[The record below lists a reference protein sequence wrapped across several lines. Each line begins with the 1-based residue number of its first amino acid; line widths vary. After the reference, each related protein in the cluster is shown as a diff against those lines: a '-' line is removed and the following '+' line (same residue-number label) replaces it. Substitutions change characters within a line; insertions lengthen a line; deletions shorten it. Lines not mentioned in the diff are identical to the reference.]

1 MIAAFDL
8 GIKNFAFAVK
18 NKDSFILLINESLVQ
33 DSWTKTELAKLKK
46 EDLLRLTQSLPEAL
60 PCPTRSPSGNGRPTP
75 TSCPKGNW
83 RPTPSGLGS
92 GLGSGEA
99 EQVESLTKKEDKK
112 KEKMEKKLKITKKD
126 LITLILSKNNK
137 TKPDLGLSLFNVMDK
152 YKDSFNTCEIFLVE
166 RQMIVNRQALKLSHY
181 LEAWLKINYPDKK
194 VINYS
199 ASQKTKLL
207 GAKNL
212 KTKKD
217 RKLWTVEYTLN
228 LLQGE
233 TLEQFK
239 QFRKQDDLADVVCMI
254 ESYLRKKK

>member
-33 DSWTKTELAKLKK
+33 ESWTKTELAKLKK
-46 EDLLRLTQSLPEAL
+46 EDLLQLTQSLPEANL
-60 PCPTRSPSGNGRPTP
+60 ATQRRC
-75 TSCPKGNW
+75 TSD
-83 RPTPSGLGS
+83 
-92 GLGSGEA
+92 EA
-99 EQVESLTKKEDKK
+99 EQVEALTKKI
-112 KEKMEKKLKITKKD
+112 EKKIKITKKD
-126 LITLILSKNNK
+126 LITLILSKNTK

-152 YKDSFNTCEIFLVE
+152 YKDTFNTCEIFLVE
-166 RQMIVNRQALKLSHY
+166 RQMLVNRQALKLSHY

>member
-60 PCPTRSPSGNGRPTP
+60 P
-75 TSCPKGNW
+75 
-83 RPTPSGLGS
+83 
-92 GLGSGEA
+92 LGSGEA
-99 EQVESLTKKEDKK
+99 EQVESLTK
-112 KEKMEKKLKITKKD
+112 KKLKITKKD
-126 LITLILSKNNK
+126 LITLILSKNTK
-137 TKPDLGLSLFNVMDK
+137 TKPDLGLSLFNIMDK
-152 YKDSFNTCEIFLVE
+152 YKDTFNTCEIFLVE
-166 RQMIVNRQALKLSHY
+166 RQMLVNRQALKLSHY

-254 ESYLRKKK
+254 ESYLRKKVNF

>member
-60 PCPTRSPSGNGRPTP
+60 PTGGREREVAIRCP
-75 TSCPKGNW
+75 
-83 RPTPSGLGS
+83 
-92 GLGSGEA
+92 SGEA
-99 EQVESLTKKEDKK
+99 EQVEALTKKEDKK
-112 KEKMEKKLKITKKD
+112 IEKMEKKLKITKKD
-126 LITLILSKNNK
+126 LITLILSKNTK

-152 YKDSFNTCEIFLVE
+152 YKDTFNTCEIFLVE
-166 RQMIVNRQALKLSHY
+166 RQMLVNRQALKLSHY

>member
-46 EDLLRLTQSLPEAL
+46 EDLLRLTEAIR
-60 PCPTRSPSGNGRPTP
+60 CPSDEP
-75 TSCPKGNW
+75 
-83 RPTPSGLGS
+83 
-92 GLGSGEA
+92 
-99 EQVESLTKKEDKK
+99 EQVESLTKKD
-112 KEKMEKKLKITKKD
+112 KKLKITKKD
-126 LITLILSKNNK
+126 LITLILSKNTK

-152 YKDSFNTCEIFLVE
+152 YKDTFNACEIFLVE
-166 RQMIVNRQALKLSHY
+166 RQMLVNRQALKLSHY

-228 LLQGE
+228 LLRGE

>member
-46 EDLLRLTQSLPEAL
+46 EDLLQLTQSLPEANL
-60 PCPTRSPSGNGRPTP
+60 ATQRRIGTDSSQSDDRRQI
-75 TSCPKGNW
+75 PKG
-83 RPTPSGLGS
+83 SGTRCTS
-92 GLGSGEA
+92 DEA
-99 EQVESLTKKEDKK
+99 EQVEALTKKEDKK
-112 KEKMEKKLKITKKD
+112 IEKKIKITKKD
-126 LITLILSKNNK
+126 LITLILSKNTK

-152 YKDSFNTCEIFLVE
+152 YKDTFNTCEIFLVE
-166 RQMIVNRQALKLSHY
+166 RQMLVNRQTLKLSHY

>member
-46 EDLLRLTQSLPEAL
+46 EDLLQLTQSLPDATQRRIGRDLAPIVAL
-60 PCPTRSPSGNGRPTP
+60 RRIDTRC
-75 TSCPKGNW
+75 TSD
-83 RPTPSGLGS
+83 
-92 GLGSGEA
+92 EV
-99 EQVESLTKKEDKK
+99 EQVEALTKKI
-112 KEKMEKKLKITKKD
+112 EKKIKITKKD
-126 LITLILSKNNK
+126 LITLILSKNTK

-152 YKDSFNTCEIFLVE
+152 YKDTFNTCEIFLVE
-166 RQMIVNRQALKLSHY
+166 RQMLVNRQALKLSHY

-217 RKLWTVEYTLN
+217 RKLWAVEYTLN

-254 ESYLRKKK
+254 ESYLRQKK

>member
-60 PCPTRSPSGNGRPTP
+60 PTGGREREVSIRCP
-75 TSCPKGNW
+75 
-83 RPTPSGLGS
+83 
-92 GLGSGEA
+92 SGEA
-99 EQVESLTKKEDKK
+99 EQVESLTKKE
-112 KEKMEKKLKITKKD
+112 EKKLKITKKD
-126 LITLILSKNNK
+126 LITLILSKNTK
-137 TKPDLGLSLFNVMDK
+137 TKPDLGLSMFNVMDK
-152 YKDSFNTCEIFLVE
+152 YKDTFNTCEIFLVE
-166 RQMIVNRQALKLSHY
+166 RQMLVNRQALKLSHY

>member
-1 MIAAFDL
+1 MYWENIEGMFTFQLLYSNMIQRFPNNSVFVEIGTRKGKSSIFMAEKIKESGKNITFYTIDL
-8 GIKNFAFAVK
+8 FNGFGGGY
-18 NKDSFILLINESLVQ
+18 D
-33 DSWTKTELAKLKK
+33 
-46 EDLLRLTQSLPEAL
+46 ED
-60 PCPTRSPSGNGRPTP
+60 
-75 TSCPKGNW
+75 
-83 RPTPSGLGS
+83 
-92 GLGSGEA
+92 
-99 EQVESLTKKEDKK
+99 EDA

-254 ESYLRKKK
+254 ESFFLKKK

>member
-46 EDLLRLTQSLPEAL
+46 EDLLQLTQSLPEANL
-60 PCPTRSPSGNGRPTP
+60 ATQRRIGTRC
-75 TSCPKGNW
+75 TSD
-83 RPTPSGLGS
+83 
-92 GLGSGEA
+92 EA
-99 EQVESLTKKEDKK
+99 EQVEALTKKI
-112 KEKMEKKLKITKKD
+112 EKKIKITKKD
-126 LITLILSKNNK
+126 LITLILSKNTK

-152 YKDSFNTCEIFLVE
+152 YKDTFNTCEIFLVE
-166 RQMIVNRQALKLSHY
+166 RQMLVNRQALKLSHY

>member
-46 EDLLRLTQSLPEAL
+46 EDLLRLTQSREPD
-60 PCPTRSPSGNGRPTP
+60 PFGQRGVP
-75 TSCPKGNW
+75 
-83 RPTPSGLGS
+83 
-92 GLGSGEA
+92 
-99 EQVESLTKKEDKK
+99 EQVEALTKKITK
-112 KEKMEKKLKITKKD
+112 KITKKD
-126 LITLILSKNNK
+126 LITLILSKNTK
-137 TKPDLGLSLFNVMDK
+137 TKPDLGLSLFNIMDK
-152 YKDSFNTCEIFLVE
+152 YKDTFNTCEIFLVE
-166 RQMIVNRQALKLSHY
+166 RQMLVNRQALKLSHY

>member
-46 EDLLRLTQSLPEAL
+46 EDLLQFTQSFG
-60 PCPTRSPSGNGRPTP
+60 TRC
-75 TSCPKGNW
+75 TSD
-83 RPTPSGLGS
+83 
-92 GLGSGEA
+92 EA
-99 EQVESLTKKEDKK
+99 ELTK
-112 KEKMEKKLKITKKD
+112 KKD
-126 LITLILSKNNK
+126 LITLILSKNTK

-152 YKDSFNTCEIFLVE
+152 YKDTFNTCEIFLVE
-166 RQMIVNRQALKLSHY
+166 RQMLVNRQALKLSHY

-254 ESYLRKKK
+254 ESYLRKKKIKN

>member
-60 PCPTRSPSGNGRPTP
+60 PCPTRSPSGNG
-75 TSCPKGNW
+75 

>member
-1 MIAAFDL
+1 MIKDYSFSRT
-8 GIKNFAFAVK
+8 
-18 NKDSFILLINESLVQ
+18 NKEIYDKVEVSYYDPGTKKLIREVL
-33 DSWTKTELAKLKK
+33 TEEQLEKRKEEEKPKK
-46 EDLLRLTQSLPEAL
+46 EKSTASKR
-60 PCPTRSPSGNGRPTP
+60 
-75 TSCPKGNW
+75 
-83 RPTPSGLGS
+83 
-92 GLGSGEA
+92 
-99 EQVESLTKKEDKK
+99 EQKKEDKK

>member
-46 EDLLRLTQSLPEAL
+46 EDLLQLTQSLPEANL
-60 PCPTRSPSGNGRPTP
+60 ATQRRC
-75 TSCPKGNW
+75 TSD
-83 RPTPSGLGS
+83 
-92 GLGSGEA
+92 EA
-99 EQVESLTKKEDKK
+99 EQVEALTKKI
-112 KEKMEKKLKITKKD
+112 EKKIKITKKD
-126 LITLILSKNNK
+126 LITLILSKNTK

-152 YKDSFNTCEIFLVE
+152 YKDTFNTCEIFLVE
-166 RQMIVNRQALKLSHY
+166 RQMLVNRQALKLSHY

>member
-60 PCPTRSPSGNGRPTP
+60 PTTGREREVSIRCP
-75 TSCPKGNW
+75 
-83 RPTPSGLGS
+83 
-92 GLGSGEA
+92 SGEA
-99 EQVESLTKKEDKK
+99 EQVESLTKKE
-112 KEKMEKKLKITKKD
+112 EKKLKITKKD
-126 LITLILSKNNK
+126 LITLILSKNTK
-137 TKPDLGLSLFNVMDK
+137 TKPDLGLSMFNVMDK
-152 YKDSFNTCEIFLVE
+152 YKDTFNTCEIFLVE
-166 RQMIVNRQALKLSHY
+166 RQMLVNRQALKLSHY

>member
-60 PCPTRSPSGNGRPTP
+60 PTGGREREVSIRCP
-75 TSCPKGNW
+75 
-83 RPTPSGLGS
+83 
-92 GLGSGEA
+92 SGEA
-99 EQVESLTKKEDKK
+99 EQVESLT
-112 KEKMEKKLKITKKD
+112 KKLKITKKD
-126 LITLILSKNNK
+126 LITLILSKNTK
-137 TKPDLGLSLFNVMDK
+137 TKPDLGLSMFNVMDK
-152 YKDSFNTCEIFLVE
+152 YKDTFNTCEIFLVE
-166 RQMIVNRQALKLSHY
+166 RQMLVNRQALKLSHY

>member
-75 TSCPKGNW
+75 K
-83 RPTPSGLGS
+83 

-152 YKDSFNTCEIFLVE
+152 YKDIFNTCEIFLVE

>member
-60 PCPTRSPSGNGRPTP
+60 PCPTRSPSGN
-75 TSCPKGNW
+75 W
-83 RPTPSGLGS
+83 Q

>member
-46 EDLLRLTQSLPEAL
+46 EDLLRLTQSLPEAIR
-60 PCPTRSPSGNGRPTP
+60 CPSGAR
-75 TSCPKGNW
+75 CP
-83 RPTPSGLGS
+83 
-92 GLGSGEA
+92 SGEA
-99 EQVESLTKKEDKK
+99 EQVESLTKKED
-112 KEKMEKKLKITKKD
+112 KKLKITKKD
-126 LITLILSKNNK
+126 LITLILSKNTK

-152 YKDSFNTCEIFLVE
+152 YKDTFNTCEIFLVE
-166 RQMIVNRQALKLSHY
+166 RQMLVNRQALKLSHY

>member
-60 PCPTRSPSGNGRPTP
+60 PGGREREVSIRCP
-75 TSCPKGNW
+75 
-83 RPTPSGLGS
+83 
-92 GLGSGEA
+92 SGEA

-112 KEKMEKKLKITKKD
+112 IEKMEKKLKITKKD
-126 LITLILSKNNK
+126 LITLILSKNTK

-152 YKDSFNTCEIFLVE
+152 YKDTFNTCEIFLVE
-166 RQMIVNRQALKLSHY
+166 RQMLVNRQALKLSHY

>member
-60 PCPTRSPSGNGRPTP
+60 PTGCREREVSIRCP
-75 TSCPKGNW
+75 
-83 RPTPSGLGS
+83 
-92 GLGSGEA
+92 SGEA

-112 KEKMEKKLKITKKD
+112 IEKMEKKLKITKKD
-126 LITLILSKNNK
+126 LITLILSKNTK

-152 YKDSFNTCEIFLVE
+152 YKDTFNTCEIFLVE
-166 RQMIVNRQALKLSHY
+166 RQMLVNRQALKLSHY

>member
-46 EDLLRLTQSLPEAL
+46 EDLLQLTQSLPEANL
-60 PCPTRSPSGNGRPTP
+60 ATQRRC
-75 TSCPKGNW
+75 TSD
-83 RPTPSGLGS
+83 
-92 GLGSGEA
+92 EA
-99 EQVESLTKKEDKK
+99 EQVEALTKKI
-112 KEKMEKKLKITKKD
+112 EKKIKITKKD
-126 LITLILSKNNK
+126 LITLILSKNTK

-152 YKDSFNTCEIFLVE
+152 YKDTFNTCEIFLVE
-166 RQMIVNRQALKLSHY
+166 RQMLVNRQALKLSHY

-254 ESYLRKKK
+254 ESYLLKKK

>member
-60 PCPTRSPSGNGRPTP
+60 P
-75 TSCPKGNW
+75 
-83 RPTPSGLGS
+83 
-92 GLGSGEA
+92 LGSGEA
-99 EQVESLTKKEDKK
+99 EQVESLTKKEK
-112 KEKMEKKLKITKKD
+112 KITKKD
-126 LITLILSKNNK
+126 LITLILSKNTK
-137 TKPDLGLSLFNVMDK
+137 TKPDLGLSLFNIMDK
-152 YKDSFNTCEIFLVE
+152 YKDTFNTCEIFLVE
-166 RQMIVNRQALKLSHY
+166 RQMLVNRQALKLSHY

>member
-60 PCPTRSPSGNGRPTP
+60 P
-75 TSCPKGNW
+75 
-83 RPTPSGLGS
+83 
-92 GLGSGEA
+92 LGSGEA
-99 EQVESLTKKEDKK
+99 EQVESLTK
-112 KEKMEKKLKITKKD
+112 KKLKITKKD
-126 LITLILSKNNK
+126 LITLILSKNTK
-137 TKPDLGLSLFNVMDK
+137 TKPDLGLSLFNIMDK
-152 YKDSFNTCEIFLVE
+152 YKDTFNTCEIFLVE
-166 RQMIVNRQALKLSHY
+166 RQMLVNRQALKLSHY

>member
-46 EDLLRLTQSLPEAL
+46 EDLLRLTQSREPD
-60 PCPTRSPSGNGRPTP
+60 PFGQRVP
-75 TSCPKGNW
+75 
-83 RPTPSGLGS
+83 
-92 GLGSGEA
+92 
-99 EQVESLTKKEDKK
+99 EQVEALTKKEDKK
-112 KEKMEKKLKITKKD
+112 IEKTEKKLKITKKD
-126 LITLILSKNNK
+126 LITLILSKNTK
-137 TKPDLGLSLFNVMDK
+137 TKLDLGLSLFNIMDK
-152 YKDSFNTCEIFLVE
+152 YKDTFNTCEIFLVE
-166 RQMIVNRQALKLSHY
+166 RQMLVNRQALKLSHY

>member
-60 PCPTRSPSGNGRPTP
+60 PTGGREREVSIRCP
-75 TSCPKGNW
+75 
-83 RPTPSGLGS
+83 
-92 GLGSGEA
+92 SGEA
-99 EQVESLTKKEDKK
+99 EQVESLTKKE
-112 KEKMEKKLKITKKD
+112 EKNLKITKKD
-126 LITLILSKNNK
+126 LITLILSKNTK
-137 TKPDLGLSLFNVMDK
+137 TKPDLGLSMFNVMDK
-152 YKDSFNTCEIFLVE
+152 YKDTFNTCEIFLVE
-166 RQMIVNRQALKLSHY
+166 RQMLVNRQALKLSHY

>member
-60 PCPTRSPSGNGRPTP
+60 PTSGREREVSIRCP
-75 TSCPKGNW
+75 
-83 RPTPSGLGS
+83 
-92 GLGSGEA
+92 SGEA
-99 EQVESLTKKEDKK
+99 EQVESLTKKE
-112 KEKMEKKLKITKKD
+112 EKKLKITKKD
-126 LITLILSKNNK
+126 LITLILSKNTK
-137 TKPDLGLSLFNVMDK
+137 TKPDLGLSMFNVMDK
-152 YKDSFNTCEIFLVE
+152 YKDTFNTCEIFLVE
-166 RQMIVNRQALKLSHY
+166 RQMLVNRQALKLSHY